1 MEDLFESLKELI
13 GFQIRKNFLNSYHYI
28 IHFAVGR
35 GNCGVTKE
43 VTVKLVSRDKFSVCD
58 KFVLLLKFI
67 VTVF

>member
-13 GFQIRKNFLNSYHYI
+13 GFQIRKNFLNSYLHFSISYHYI

-43 VTVKLVSRDKFSVCD
+43 VTVKLVSRDKFSV
-58 KFVLLLKFI
+58 
-67 VTVF
+67 

>member
-43 VTVKLVSRDKFSVCD
+43 VTVKLV
-58 KFVLLLKFI
+58 
-67 VTVF
+67 